1 MKLARKAGLI
11 NTKKITISYTG
22 KMTQEDV
29 VMADGKY
36 RLLTLT
42 SSGTLTL
49 SAPTMIEACIVG
61 GGAGGQA
68 GSYSQS
74 GGGAGAY
81 MKNVSFARSTGGKAV
96 IGAGGAGN
104 SYNRRGGSS
113 SFIGESV
120 DAVSDRNGGTGGGG
134 NANFD
139 DDSGTLVM
147 GTPGTGDGESKYPFG
162 DENFFSGKPHCAGG
176 GGGGG
181 DFTTSSATAVRGSG
195 GDGGTNGG
203 NGNSGSSGSVHG
215 GAGGV
220 YGGGAGGQGGERSG
234 SDATFYGG
242 GGGAGGQSYDGSTGR
257 YSTGGN
263 GSGYQGVVYVRIL
276 TGNLAPLK

>member
-61 GGAGGQA
+61 SGANGTTSGGHGTTAGGGAGGH
-68 GSYSQS
+68 
-74 GGGAGAY
+74 

-96 IGAGGAGN
+96 IAAGG
-104 SYNRRGGSS
+104 GGSS

-120 DAVSDRNGGTGGGG
+120 DSVSGSSGGTGGGG
-134 NANFD
+134 NADYDKTNDAVTFTD
-139 DDSGTLVM
+139 
-147 GTPGTGDGESKYPFG
+147 PGTGDGESKYPFG
-162 DENFFSGKPHCAGG
+162 DENYFSGKPHCAGG
-176 GGGGG
+176 GGGG
-181 DFTTSSATAVRGSG
+181 FETSSGVLISGSG
-195 GDGGTNGG
+195 GAGGTNGG
-203 NGNSGSSGSVHG
+203 SGGSGSASGSSGG
-215 GAGGV
+215 TGGV
-220 YGGGAGGQGGERSG
+220 YGGGTGGQAGWNG

-242 GGGAGGQSYDGSTGR
+242 GGGAGGTTYDRFGGN
-257 YSTGGN
+257 YSLDSN

-276 TGNLAPLK
+276 TGNLAPLT